1 MELLERLPQENARS
15 YAIRVL
21 THNIINLELEP
32 GSSISENELS
42 VSLNI
47 SRTPVREALIELHN
61 QQLVEIYPQR
71 GSYISKIDYSLIEET
86 RFIRSTLENAIVEL
100 ACEGIND
107 DFKNKLHLNLT
118 LQNYFLQKK
127 DSEKLFEYDNEFHEL
142 LYASV
147 NRSRTYAIIK
157 MQLVHFDRLR
167 ALSVKNIKNIKDV
180 KTVQDHE
187 NILAAIENGD
197 KKLAT
202 SLMNE
207 HLSRYQLEQDELE
220 KLYPDYFVL

>member
-1 MELLERLPQENARS
+1 MELLERLPHENARS

-21 THNIINLELEP
+21 THNIVTLQLEP

-47 SRTPVREALIELHN
+47 SRTPVREALIELHK

-100 ACEGIND
+100 ACEGINN

-118 LQNYFLQKK
+118 LQNYFLQEKN
-127 DSEKLFEYDNEFHEL
+127 SEKLFEYDNEFHEL

-157 MQLVHFDRLR
+157 MQMVHFDRLR
-167 ALSVKNIKNIKDV
+167 ALSVKNIKDIKDV
-180 KTVQDHE
+180 KIVKDHE
-187 NILAAIENGD
+187 NILEAIERGD
-197 KKLAT
+197 KELAVT
-202 SLMNE
+202 LMTK
-207 HLSRYQLEQDELE
+207 HLSRYHGEQEELQ
-220 KLYPDYFVL
+220 KSHPDYFL